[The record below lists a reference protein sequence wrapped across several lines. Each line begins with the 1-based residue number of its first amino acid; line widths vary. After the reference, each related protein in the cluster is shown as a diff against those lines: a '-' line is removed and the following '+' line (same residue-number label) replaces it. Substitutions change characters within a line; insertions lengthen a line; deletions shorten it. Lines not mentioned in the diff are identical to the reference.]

1 MLTWVTKK
9 GLKPSP
15 KAYGFIKVTAS
26 KFTNLKDKTMRKSC
40 LQSNNLYKFINIVNN

>member
-9 GLKPSP
+9 GVNTNIIILIIACIIINPSP

-26 KFTNLKDKTMRKSC
+26 KFINLKD
-40 LQSNNLYKFINIVNN
+40 